1 MGLDQNL
8 KKKFNNWVDRT
19 LAELSSAY
27 IKQLAKQTSKKRDNC
42 SSMESLPNHLTT
54 AHPSTIIATSSQD
67 TSEKIIMKPKTT
79 EDAVADAR
87 EWSLNR
93 LDSDDISVDDAKAL
107 MEEFYE
113 WIDPEE
119 HVEIMS
125 LEPLE
130 EFFDDRS

>member
-1 MGLDQNL
+1 
-8 KKKFNNWVDRT
+8 
-19 LAELSSAY
+19 
-27 IKQLAKQTSKKRDNC
+27 
-42 SSMESLPNHLTT
+42 
-54 AHPSTIIATSSQD
+54 
-67 TSEKIIMKPKTT
+67 MKPKTT